1 MTKVISLLAVLSSP
15 QADALPQCAAAQT
28 VQGSTVYCC
37 SLTNGQQCCS
47 GSLDSSGKPAGCG
60 C

>member
-15 QADALPQCAAAQT
+15 QAGALPQCATAQT

-47 GSLDSSGKPAGCG
+47 GTLDSSGKPAGCG